1 VKGRAAAETGAT
13 ITAAVFAA
21 YLKCPTKAYLTA
33 HGEKPP
39 DATFAEMCNRVS
51 AAYKALARQRPL
63 TASTVPIDFSRL
75 AHGVMG
81 DVGTVFVDCETA
93 LYAIDGTACAS
104 LDHRASRA
112 GSDRPYP
119 ILYSAWEKSGQSD
132 DLLVCFGALA
142 IAQATSTTRPSIR
155 KRSYITA

>member
-1 VKGRAAAETGAT
+1 M
-13 ITAAVFAA
+13 
-21 YLKCPTKAYLTA
+21 
-33 HGEKPP
+33 
-39 DATFAEMCNRVS
+39 FAEMRERIS
-51 AAYKALARQRPL
+51 AAYKALASQRLP
-63 TASTVPIDFSRL
+63 TASTGPIDFARL
-75 AHGVMG
+75 TDGVTG
-81 DVGTVFVDCETA
+81 DGGTAFVDSETA
-93 LYAIDGTACAS
+93 LYAIDGTGCAS

-112 GSDRPYP
+112 GSGRPYP